1 MLLFIGHIIII
12 LLREAPWEDI
22 LKLWT
27 FAAPSECCDWVQVGI
42 VAYILI
48 INVRE
53 SLIHYHGSKVLLLQP
68 KPTVIMCFVCTKQS
82 KSSITKVMFKQAT
95 NCYKRFLEAAKPH
108 YANKVEEFVTFIK
121 VDKS

>member
-1 MLLFIGHIIII
+1 MTGSRLELLHIS
-12 LLREAPWEDI
+12 
-22 LKLWT
+22 
-27 FAAPSECCDWVQVGI
+27 F
-42 VAYILI
+42 I

-121 VDKS
+121 VDKSWLTSNSLL